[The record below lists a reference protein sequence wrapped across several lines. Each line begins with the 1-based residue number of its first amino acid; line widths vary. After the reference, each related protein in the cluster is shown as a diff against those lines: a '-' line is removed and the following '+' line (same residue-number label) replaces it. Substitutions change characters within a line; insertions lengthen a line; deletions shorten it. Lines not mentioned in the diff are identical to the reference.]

1 VPPSL
6 SIRLETE
13 QDHVPLLETMN
24 IYNKARN
31 FVAERAFV
39 LKLRKKYKFHK
50 VVYQEILEIFGLS
63 VTKYIEEQQTRY

>member
-1 VPPSL
+1 MPQSL

-31 FVAERAFV
+31 FVTERVV

-50 VVYQEILEIFGLS
+50 ALYQEILEIFGLS
-63 VTKYIEEQQTRY
+63 VTKYIKEQQTRY